1 VVAAGAATEAAAV
14 ATAAAAVVA
23 MVGAGAMV
31 VSAEATSNF
40 SKAVSR
46 GGRLF
51 VYWRFL
57 RLNPISPRL
66 RQRFH
71 SKYFLQLNL
80 IPKESHDYA

>member
-1 VVAAGAATEAAAV
+1 
-14 ATAAAAVVA
+14 
-23 MVGAGAMV
+23 MV

-40 SKAVSR
+40 FK
-46 GGRLF
+46 GGRRDGRFF

-57 RLNPISPRL
+57 RLNSISPRL
-66 RQRFH
+66 LQRFH